1 MASVLLGDQNI
12 EENMINRKK
21 TISNTRE
28 LTEKDKTENIRRQS
42 HLFYG
47 KNTCKVVPK
56 QQPSKA
62 GWALELLRFCPDPGA
77 WAQPLWMGTSTWS
90 LFGGVSWV
98 LPPLRA
104 VCAQSSQ
111 PQGKPCTSSPTLQ
124 QQWETQQDKAEHF
137 LKCWTSVLPETLQL
151 HLLSMVRGRKEEFNS
166 NQPIWPFCP
175 KCPWYLSFHTQK
187 PTSPTPQAPT
197 EDPTTLSRFKCI
209 KWLLFSPISCEYYTA
224 FSARNLHSEFSGSGQ
239 IISDSCSEMQDL
251 VTCST
256 IKLPWASSSPFLIFV
271 QTPPLLHRQQ
281 PIFRVLPLHRE
292 RATGISNICSNKDSS
307 LISTVSAYFKHQRFQ
322 QTNTSISF
330 F

>member
-1 MASVLLGDQNI
+1 MEKILAIWCQSSSQVRLVEPWSCWG
-12 EENMINRKK
+12 
-21 TISNTRE
+21 SA
-28 LTEKDKTENIRRQS
+28 LTLEPEHS
-42 HLFYG
+42 
-47 KNTCKVVPK
+47 
-56 QQPSKA
+56 PS
-62 GWALELLRFCPDPGA
+62 GWAPAPGA
-77 WAQPLWMGTSTWS
+77 CLGVWAECSHPYMLCVPRAPSPKASPAQAPPPYSSSERLSRIKQSTSWN
-90 LFGGVSWV
+90 
-98 LPPLRA
+98 A
-104 VCAQSSQ
+104 E
-111 PQGKPCTSSPTLQ
+111 LQ
-124 QQWETQQDKAEHF
+124 YF
-137 LKCWTSVLPETLQL
+137 LKRCNFIYCPWSE
-151 HLLSMVRGRKEEFNS
+151 EEFNS
-166 NQPIWPFCP
+166 NQPIWPLCP
-175 KCPWYLSFHTQK
+175 QCPWYLRFHTQK

>member
-1 MASVLLGDQNI
+1 M
-12 EENMINRKK
+12 E
-21 TISNTRE
+21 
-28 LTEKDKTENIRRQS
+28 
-42 HLFYG
+42 

-62 GWALELLRFCPDPGA
+62 GWALEPEHSPSGWAPAPGA
-77 WAQPLWMGTSTWS
+77 CLGVWAECSHPYVLCVPRAPSPKASPAQAPPPYSSSERLSRIKQSTSWN
-90 LFGGVSWV
+90 
-98 LPPLRA
+98 A
-104 VCAQSSQ
+104 E
-111 PQGKPCTSSPTLQ
+111 LQ
-124 QQWETQQDKAEHF
+124 YF
-137 LKCWTSVLPETLQL
+137 LKRCNFIYCPWSEEERKNLTQTNQFDLSVHSVHDICVSIHRNPPPQHLRHQLKTPLLYQDLNALNGSCSVLFP
-151 HLLSMVRGRKEEFNS
+151 VN
-166 NQPIWPFCP
+166 
-175 KCPWYLSFHTQK
+175 
-187 PTSPTPQAPT
+187 
-197 EDPTTLSRFKCI
+197 TTRHFQQGTC
-209 KWLLFSPISCEYYTA
+209 TV
-224 FSARNLHSEFSGSGQ
+224 EFSGSGQ